1 MPTLRNRRASAKDP
15 ADYTKVADEIVTAAY

>member
-1 MPTLRNRRASAKDP
+1 MPAPRNRRAPAKDP